1 MRGFSAKSKK
11 KKNLNTYDMNNKN
24 CTPNKIKSMSNL
36 KVLLISNNKYSNKN
50 IKLNKFKEKSKYN
63 RLNTFSNIKNEK
75 SKKTGLNMKPNNTG
89 IIIKNLEQKRKIELL
104 ENLKVQKDENEGYN
118 NIIYNIFKRTEIF

>member
-11 KKNLNTYDMNNKN
+11 KKNLNMYDINYKN
-24 CTPNKIKSMSNL
+24 STPNKIKSM
-36 KVLLISNNKYSNKN
+36 
-50 IKLNKFKEKSKYN
+50 LNKFKEKSKYN

-118 NIIYNIFKRTEIF
+118 NILYNIFKRTEIF